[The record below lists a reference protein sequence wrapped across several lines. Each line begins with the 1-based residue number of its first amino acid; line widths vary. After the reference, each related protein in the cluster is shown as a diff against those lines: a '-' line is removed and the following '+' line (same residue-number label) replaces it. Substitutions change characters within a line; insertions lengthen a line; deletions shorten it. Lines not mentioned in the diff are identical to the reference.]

1 MALKHNKKKNSLIVY
16 EQMLTLAARLAAN
29 KKTDEFDFILEV
41 IKSSF
46 GPNKAIGKEKR
57 IFQSITESTLLKDS
71 DAENLIAE
79 CLKEYSLIDQ
89 EKLELEK
96 VSLINRISKQ
106 IGEGLFSIP
115 VKDYKLFASTQIFFN
130 ENINGFK
137 NSEPLERLKLKK
149 VLKENLAFVEPKEDN
164 TKIDNVTYKILVN
177 SFNKKYGPSI
187 NENQREILKAW
198 TKSLITEDKS
208 EVKNVLSEKI
218 EIVKREVSRALNVK
232 SKKVTDYYE
241 LLVEAKQVLGQK
253 VVEDS
258 VITEDFVYE
267 VMRFCDLVE
276 DLKE

>member
-1 MALKHNKKKNSLIVY
+1 
-16 EQMLTLAARLAAN
+16 
-29 KKTDEFDFILEV
+29 
-41 IKSSF
+41 
-46 GPNKAIGKEKR
+46 
-57 IFQSITESTLLKDS
+57 
-71 DAENLIAE
+71 
-79 CLKEYSLIDQ
+79 
-89 EKLELEK
+89 
-96 VSLINRISKQ
+96 
-106 IGEGLFSIP
+106 
-115 VKDYKLFASTQIFFN
+115 
-130 ENINGFK
+130 
-137 NSEPLERLKLKK
+137 
-149 VLKENLAFVEPKEDN
+149 
-164 TKIDNVTYKILVN
+164 
-177 SFNKKYGPSI
+177 
-187 NENQREILKAW
+187 LKAW